1 MRITDLER
9 LAWMRRLV
17 ATPAAVRAIRE
28 AAGLSQFEM
37 AAALN
42 VTQTAV
48 SRWERG
54 DRVPRGKPAQ
64 DYARLL
70 ERLNDTA
77 RSLS

>member
-1 MRITDLER
+1 MRTTNVER

-17 ATPAAVRAIRE
+17 AAPGAAKAVRE
-28 AAGLSQFEM
+28 AAGLSQVEL
-37 AAALN
+37 ASALK

-54 DRVPRGKPAQ
+54 ERIPRGQAAQ

-70 ERLNDTA
+70 DRLNRTHRA
-77 RSLS
+77 GK

>member
-1 MRITDLER
+1 MTTTNAER

-17 ATPAAVRAIRE
+17 ATPGAAKAVRE
-28 AAGLSQFEM
+28 AAGLSQVEL
-37 AAALN
+37 AAALK

-54 DRVPRGKPAQ
+54 ERIPRGQAAQ

-70 ERLNDTA
+70 DRLNRFHGA
-77 RSLS
+77 AS